1 LNIKA
6 AIAGSV
12 ALFAC
17 ATPALA
23 RELAHPEFTAVMDSV
38 FGAGNW
44 RQTGGYRTPE
54 REDELRAQGALTVP
68 AGALSRHSVGRP
80 GAPGAY
86 DLVVHNLSPWEAAA
100 RLRQAGA
107 PFYKL
112 FPEGAH
118 GTQGPHLHVE
128 PYSLDL
134 KTAAARS
141 PGIRWMVA
149 DPTPAE
155 QAINLLHA
163 QSAQGQADAQL
174 RLGQVYAAGRGT
186 ARDLIAAFVWT
197 SLAASNSEA
206 DPATRRDA
214 EIALAALTRTMK
226 PDDLSQARQFVR
238 DPSDPA
244 RCGSGSVPG
253 GVPIL
258 VVGLSNSRQPTTP
271 AAETRDSC
279 ARSNG

>member
-1 LNIKA
+1 
-6 AIAGSV
+6 
-12 ALFAC
+12 
-17 ATPALA
+17 
-23 RELAHPEFTAVMDSV
+23 MDSV

-68 AGALSRHSVGRP
+68 AGVLSRHSMGRP

-86 DLVVHNLSPWEAAA
+86 DLVVHNLSPSEAAA
-100 RLRQAGA
+100 KLREAGA

-134 KTAAARS
+134 KASAPRS
-141 PGIRWMVA
+141 PGIRWVVA

-163 QSAQGQADAQL
+163 QSAKGQADAQL

-186 ARDLIAAFVWT
+186 PRDPIAAFVWT
-197 SLAASNSEA
+197 SLAASNTEA

-226 PDDLSQARQFVR
+226 PDDLSHARQFVR
-238 DPSDPA
+238 DPADPA
-244 RCGSGSVPG
+244 RCGAGAFSGG
-253 GVPIL
+253 APIL
-258 VVGLSNSRQPTTP
+258 VVGLSSPQP
-271 AAETRDSC
+271 AASRVSC
-279 ARSNG
+279 ASSNG

>member
-1 LNIKA
+1 MYIKA
-6 AIAGSV
+6 AIACSV
-12 ALFAC
+12 ALLAC
-17 ATPALA
+17 ATPVLA
-23 RELAHPEFTAVMDSV
+23 REAAHSEFGAVMDSV

-68 AGALSRHSVGRP
+68 AGVLSRHSMGRP

-86 DLVVHNLSPWEAAA
+86 DLVVHNLSPSEAAMK
-100 RLRQAGA
+100 LREAGA

-118 GTQGPHLHVE
+118 GTQGPHLHIE

-134 KTAAARS
+134 KAVAPRS
-141 PGIRWMVA
+141 PGIRWVVA

-163 QSAQGQADAQL
+163 QSAQGRADAQL

-186 ARDLIAAFVWT
+186 PKDLIAAFVWT
-197 SLAASNSEA
+197 SIAASNSEA
-206 DPATRRDA
+206 DAATRRDA
-214 EIALAALTRTMK
+214 GIALAALTRSMK
-226 PDDLSQARQFVR
+226 PDDLAHARLFVR
-238 DPSDPA
+238 DPADSG
-244 RCGSGSVPG
+244 RCGAGAFSGGAPV
-253 GVPIL
+253 L
-258 VVGLSNSRQPTTP
+258 VVGLSSGSEPRPLT
-271 AAETRDSC
+271 AEPRDSC
-279 ARSNG
+279 GSSNG